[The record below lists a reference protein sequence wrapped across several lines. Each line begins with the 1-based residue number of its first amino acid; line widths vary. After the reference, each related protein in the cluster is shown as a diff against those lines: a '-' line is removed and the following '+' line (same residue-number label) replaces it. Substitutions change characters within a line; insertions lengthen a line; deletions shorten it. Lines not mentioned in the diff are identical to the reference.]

1 MKAHQ
6 FKPNDTDGN
15 SGEVSF
21 HIFFKAFGQIEI
33 YAVIDYWRDE
43 CLELTSHDGN
53 QLFGEFIQ
61 VGCPIDDAERVLIY
75 REDVVHDC
83 EETIAAYINDLSSND
98 TLEKVYFYLRR

>member
-6 FKPNDTDGN
+6 FKPNGTMAIR
-15 SGEVSF
+15 VRFHYIILLSF
-21 HIFFKAFGQIEI
+21 ANRKTI
-33 YAVIDYWRDE
+33 AVIDYWRDE